1 MADLLDVL
9 DKGCGRN
16 TVGIWGTEASVVNEI
31 HRPWA
36 THDEYDQCCAQEE
49 NPIVSTSVF
58 LTERSRV
65 VSSSDLLAPTMTAA
79 VANGTAIIKR
89 KLSTIFA

>member
-1 MADLLDVL
+1 MRYTAR
-9 DKGCGRN
+9 GRRM
-16 TVGIWGTEASVVNEI
+16 TSTITAVPK
-31 HRPWA
+31 R
-36 THDEYDQCCAQEE
+36 

-79 VANGTAIIKR
+79 VANGTAIGQEEIVYY
-89 KLSTIFA
+89 LCEDCFEVLANW